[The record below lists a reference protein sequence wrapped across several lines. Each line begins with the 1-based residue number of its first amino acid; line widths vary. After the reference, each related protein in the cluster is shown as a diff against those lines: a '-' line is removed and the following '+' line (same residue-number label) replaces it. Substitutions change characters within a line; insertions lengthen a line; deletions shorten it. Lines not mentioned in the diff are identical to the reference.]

1 MTKTHFI
8 SIYLDMYPLIA
19 GIVSMLVAQIIKS
32 VYFYFKD
39 DHLNLRHVFTAG
51 GMPSSHSALVGSLTA
66 AIGLQEGWN
75 SSLFCICV
83 VFSMIVLYDATG
95 VRRAVGRQA
104 AILNQIV
111 DDVSHGNFKPKKL
124 TELLGHTPAEVV
136 VGVLLGIGIA
146 FTLYY

>member
-1 MTKTHFI
+1 MKTQFI
-8 SIYLDMYPLIA
+8 SLFLDLYPLIA
-19 GIVSMLVAQIIKS
+19 ALISMTVAQIIKS

-39 DHLNLRHVFTAG
+39 DRLNLRHLFTAG
-51 GMPSSHSALVGSLTA
+51 GMPSSHSAMVASLSTA
-66 AIGLQEGWN
+66 VGLQEGWN
-75 SSLFCICV
+75 SSLFCVCI
-83 VFSMIVLYDATG
+83 VFSLVVLYDATG

-104 AILNQIV
+104 AIVNQMV
-111 DDVSHGNFKPKKL
+111 HDFSHGNFKPKKL